1 MLSDL
6 TPSPGSIGVPLEGY
20 RSFFSDFIAM
30 AAFGCPVLEKFG
42 CHPKIFGGEI
52 RPDRQSG
59 DCARRNSFFSLISV
73 RMAATELHLT
83 GIAEVAAVKVFEGEE
98 KKPELLAA
106 DAAGPHVL
114 SLSPSDRSPRFLM
127 VEVLNAR
134 PEL

>member
-1 MLSDL
+1 M
-6 TPSPGSIGVPLEGY
+6 GYRVGY
-20 RSFFSDFIAM
+20 RSLFRAKSRPSAVLEYRAIFIAM

-52 RPDRQSG
+52 QPDRQSG

-98 KKPELLAA
+98 KKPASGRGRGRTVKKRAVPFERY
-106 DAAGPHVL
+106 P
-114 SLSPSDRSPRFLM
+114 
-127 VEVLNAR
+127 N
-134 PEL
+134 

>member
-1 MLSDL
+1 
-6 TPSPGSIGVPLEGY
+6 
-20 RSFFSDFIAM
+20 M

-52 RPDRQSG
+52 QPDRQSG

-106 DAAGPHVL
+106 DAAGPLKKERYPSSGTPIDPGEGVTEGRVCRLRRL
-114 SLSPSDRSPRFLM
+114 SRDLARLNLAKPSRFK
-127 VEVLNAR
+127 
-134 PEL
+134 PD